1 MKDVIGYQE
10 PEKRKSRIEMLSRK
24 IIIKIPHTRWS
35 FKINNHAY
43 LALVMFIPIIGTLL
57 LTSVIGF
64 SAMYLV
70 GLVVLS
76 FILVLGVDIVNDRD
90 EN

>member
-1 MKDVIGYQE
+1 M
-10 PEKRKSRIEMLSRK
+10 SRK
-24 IIIKIPHTRWS
+24 ITIKIPHTKWS
-35 FKINNHAY
+35 FEINNHAY
-43 LALVMFIPIIGTLL
+43 FALVMFVSIIGSLL
-57 LTSVIGF
+57 LTSMIGF